1 MKVNYNSIS
10 ILGSTGSIGTQTLEV
25 IDEIARDIRI
35 NYLTANKS
43 IDLLEEQAI
52 KYNPKGVVVADEKS
66 YSEFKK
72 KTSFRG
78 EILCGSEAVNYVAD
92 YSEND
97 IVLSALVGF
106 SGVVP
111 AYSAVSAG
119 KDIALANKESLVAAG
134 AIISNKAKETGR
146 SIIAVDSE
154 HSAVLQ
160 CLAGERRDDLEKIIL
175 TASGGPFRNLPSE
188 EFKNITLEQALNHPN
203 WSMGNKITID
213 SATMMNKGFEIIEA
227 MWLFDV
233 KPSQIEV
240 LIHPQSIVHSLV
252 QFRDGSVKAQLGL
265 PDMKLPIAYSLTV
278 PRRLPMNIQR
288 LDLAKIGEL
297 TFGKPD
303 LNKFPCLQ
311 LAYNCLERGG
321 NSCAVLNA
329 ANETAVYLF
338 LDNKIHFT
346 DIPKII
352 EIALQKI
359 DYIAEPSLDDVIATN
374 AITKDY
380 TQRNYKEIIRTNIEL

>member
-43 IDLLEEQAI
+43 IDVLEQQAI
-52 KYNPKGVVVADEKS
+52 KYNPRGVVIADEKS

-72 KTSFRG
+72 NTKFQG
-78 EILCGSEAVNYVAD
+78 EILCGSEAVNYAAD

-134 AIISNKAKETGR
+134 EIISTKAKQQGR

-175 TASGGPFRNLPSE
+175 TASGGPFRNLPND

-203 WSMGNKITID
+203 WDMGNKITID

-227 MWLFDV
+227 MWLFDI
-233 KPSQIEV
+233 KPNQIEV

-265 PDMKLPIAYSLTV
+265 PDMKLPIAYSLTA
-278 PRRLPMNIQR
+278 PRRLQMRNER
-288 LDLAKIGEL
+288 LDLAKIAQL
-297 TFGKPD
+297 SFSNPD
-303 LNKFPCLQ
+303 MEKFPCLQ
-311 LAYNCLERGG
+311 LAYNCLDRAG

-329 ANETAVYLF
+329 ANEAAVYLF

-352 EIALQKI
+352 EIALRKI
-359 DYIAEPSLDDVIATN
+359 EFIAEPSLNDVIESN
-374 AITKDY
+374 SVTKEFV
-380 TQRNYKEIIRTNIEL
+380 QRNYKEIIRLNIEL